1 MELTRSLVASCVLIV
16 DGSMRMQPPSV
27 ISTRA
32 PSPSRIILRLSTSAM
47 FGRFSRTHGSPA
59 RIAAGMIA
67 TAAFFA
73 PLIVTVPS
81 SRLPP

>member
-1 MELTRSLVASCVLIV
+1 MELTFEEVASCVLIAE
-16 DGSMRMQPPSV
+16 GSMRMHPPSV
-27 ISTRA
+27 ISTLA
-32 PSPSRIILRLSTSAM
+32 PSPARISRRLSTSAI

>member
-1 MELTRSLVASCVLIV
+1 MELTLFEVASCVSIE
-16 DGSMRMQPPSV
+16 DGSMRMHPPSV
-27 ISTRA
+27 MSTFA
-32 PSPSRIILRLSTSAM
+32 PSPRRMSLRLSTSAM